1 MTTGSGWLALVAFI
15 FIGCFDRTAS
25 VDRNNFKTC
34 DQSSFCRRLRQS
46 ESEVSRFEILPETLQ
61 TYKQYILV
69 DLQHTETKHLYVLKL
84 AAVKGGL
91 FHFQIDE
98 KSPLSAR
105 YRVTDALSKE
115 PDYVALKVEASS
127 GTEIT
132 ISSEGGLS
140 KAIVKVAP
148 FRIEFYREN
157 TLVLVANSK
166 GLMKFEHLRRK
177 ELKPAEQTAD
187 NDGQDAA
194 ENAVEEPKEDPGAW
208 EENFKSHHDSKP
220 KGPEALSMD
229 FSFPQGKVLYG
240 IPEHADSFALKHT
253 AGGKSDP
260 YRLYNL
266 DVFEYEL
273 DNGMALYGAV
283 PVIYS
288 TGPGST
294 TGVYW
299 QNAAETW
306 VDIFV
311 PEQEKNVMSSIVN
324 FVSRS
329 TQEDP
334 PAANFISESGIID
347 VFVLTGPSP
356 LDAFRQYTDLTGKAP
371 LPQLYAIAY
380 HQCRWNY
387 NDEQDVTSVSAKFD
401 EHDIPMDTMWLDI
414 EYTDGKKYFTWD
426 HHKFPHPLEMIR
438 NLTERGRH
446 LTIIIDP
453 HIKRDGSYFFHN
465 DCTDRGY
472 YVKNKDGNVYE
483 GWCWPGSASYADFF
497 DPAVRKYYADQYL
510 LENFK
515 ESTAE
520 VGIWNDMNEPSVF
533 NGPEVTMLKDNLHH
547 GGWEHRDVH
556 NLYGHMH
563 IMATYDGLIRRSE
576 GALRPFI
583 LTRSHFAGSQRYA
596 AVWTGDNMAEWGH
609 LQASIK
615 MCLSLAVAG
624 VSFCGADVGGFFGNP
639 DGELFYRWYQV
650 GAFQPFFRS
659 HAHIDTKR
667 REPWLF
673 PEDVKLVIR
682 DAIRKRYRLLP
693 LWYTM
698 FYEHERSGLPIMQP
712 MLAHYPSD
720 VKCYTLDSQYMLSD
734 KLLVAPVLKAGQTK
748 VDVYVPAK
756 ESGESDL
763 WYDVDNYRK
772 FSSTGFESISA
783 DSYKLPVFQ
792 RGGSIVPRKERVRR
806 AATLMKDDPYT
817 LVVALDR
824 HGAAKGTLYIDD
836 ETSFE
841 YRSGKYL
848 YLEFELKDNVLSSRK
863 IDETASYA
871 TKSWLERVV
880 LVGLSKVPK
889 SATLHQ
895 SNGDSSTLS
904 VYAEDGAVVVR
915 KPAVSMLDSW
925 SIKLNY

>member
-1 MTTGSGWLALVAFI
+1 MVSSKVWLTLVALAFCG
-15 FIGCFDRTAS
+15 FHRTAS
-25 VDRNNFKTC
+25 VDRNNFKSC
-34 DQSSFCRRLRQS
+34 EQSSFCRRLRQS
-46 ESEVSRFEILPETLQ
+46 ESDISKFIVLPETLQ
-61 TYKQYILV
+61 TYKQYILL

-98 KSPLSAR
+98 KSPLSQR
-105 YRVTDALSKE
+105 YRVEDALAKE
-115 PDYVALKVEASS
+115 IEYVGLKVETSTATS
-127 GTEIT
+127 IT
-132 ISSEGGLS
+132 VSIEGALNRAVVAVSPFKIDFYHGDKL
-140 KAIVKVAP
+140 IVS
-148 FRIEFYREN
+148 
-157 TLVLVANSK
+157 ANSK
-166 GLMKFEHLRRK
+166 GLMKFEQLRRK
-177 ELKPAEQTAD
+177 ESKQVETVED
-187 NDGQDAA
+187 NGQDVQ
-194 ENAVEEPKEDPGAW
+194 ENEIKEKEDPGAW
-208 EENFKSHHDSKP
+208 EENFKNHHDSKP
-220 KGPEALSMD
+220 KGPEAISMD

-283 PVIYS
+283 PVIYG

-294 TGVYW
+294 AGIFW

-306 VDIFV
+306 VDIFA
-311 PEQEKNVMSSIVN
+311 PDQEKNVMSSIVN
-324 FVSRS
+324 FVSGS
-329 TQEDP
+329 NQDDP
-334 PAANFISESGIID
+334 PAVNFISESGIID

-371 LPQLYAIAY
+371 LPQMYAIAY

-414 EYTDGKKYFTWD
+414 EYTEGKKYFTWD

-472 YVKNKDGNVYE
+472 YVKNKDGNAYE
-483 GWCWPGSASYADFF
+483 GWCWPGSASYPDFF
-497 DPAVRKYYADQYL
+497 NPEIRKYYADQYL

-533 NGPEVTMLKDNLHH
+533 NGPEITMLKDNLHY
-547 GGWEHRDVH
+547 GGWEHRDLH

-563 IMATYDGLIRRSE
+563 IMATYDGLIRRSD
-576 GALRPFI
+576 ATLRPFI

-609 LQASIK
+609 MQASIK

-624 VSFCGADVGGFFGNP
+624 ISFCGADVGGFFGNP
-639 DGELFYRWYQV
+639 DSELFYRWYQV

-667 REPWLF
+667 REPWLY
-673 PEDVKLVIR
+673 PEETKLIIR

-698 FYEHERSGLPIMQP
+698 FYEHERSGLPIMRP
-712 MLAHYPSD
+712 MLAEYPSD
-720 VKCYTLDSQYMLSD
+720 IKSYAIDSQFMLSD
-734 KLLVAPVLKAGQTK
+734 KLLVAPALKAGQSK
-748 VDVYVPAK
+748 VDVYFPIK
-756 ESGESDL
+756 ENGEPDL
-763 WYDVDNYRK
+763 WYDLDNNRK
-772 FSSTGFESISA
+772 YSGAGYESMA
-783 DSYKLPVFQ
+783 VDSYKVPVFQ
-792 RGGSIVPRKERVRR
+792 RGGTIVPRKERIRR

-817 LVVALDR
+817 LVVALDKN
-824 HGAAKGTLYIDD
+824 GISKGTLYIDD

-848 YLEFELKDNVLSSRK
+848 YLEFELKDGVLSSKK
-863 IDETASYA
+863 IDTTATYV

-880 LVGLSKVPK
+880 LVGLAKVPK
-889 SATLHQ
+889 SATLHL
-895 SNGDSSTLS
+895 SNGESLALD
-904 VYAEDGAVVVR
+904 VYVEEGAVVVR
-915 KPAVSMLDSW
+915 KPGVSMLDSW